1 MSKLHPSRLAER
13 NLDSRYTF
21 VGMQGRKVPP
31 KGTRRQF
38 DVFGETMKGP
48 SFGKRKVCLNTYY
61 VYIYIYNG
69 LPETKQLLF
78 QQC

>member
-1 MSKLHPSRLAER
+1 MIYLRWDAGS
-13 NLDSRYTF
+13 
-21 VGMQGRKVPP
+21 KVPP

-61 VYIYIYNG
+61 VG